1 MAPRWSLSPLT
12 AFNRFI
18 LKDPGGRRIARDLAY
33 GGHARQQLDLYAPR
47 GRSDAAGRLPVIAF
61 FYGGSWASG
70 VRQGYGFVGRAL
82 AARGF
87 LVAVADYR
95 LVPEV
100 RFPAFVEDAAKA
112 VRWLIDHAADHAGD
126 PQRLVLM
133 GHSAGAYNAAMAAL
147 DPQWLGAERSRIKGL
162 IGLAGPYDFLP
173 LSGPVTRAAFGQ
185 ARDLEATQ
193 PVNFVSAGA
202 PPMLLLHGGE
212 DRTVQPRNSKALAK
226 AVAAAGGEARLKLY
240 PQLGHVAILT
250 ALALPFRYRAPVLAD
265 AVAFAREVTI
275 SPLSPGER
283 GRG

>member
-1 MAPRWSLSPLT
+1 MASRWFDSPLT
-12 AFNRFI
+12 AFNAFV

-33 GGHARQQLDLYAPR
+33 GRHERQQLDLYAPR
-47 GRSDAAGRLPVIAF
+47 RPAEGARLPVIAF

-100 RFPAFVEDAAKA
+100 RFPAFVEDAAAA
-112 VRWLIDHAADHAGD
+112 VRWLIGHAAEHGGDAG
-126 PQRLVLM
+126 RLVLM

-147 DPQWLGAERSRIKGL
+147 DPQWLGAERSRIAGL

-173 LSGPVTRAAFGQ
+173 LSGAVTKAAFG
-185 ARDLEATQ
+185 AAEDLEATQ
-193 PVNFVSAGA
+193 PVRFAGEGA
-202 PPMLLLHGGE
+202 PRTLLLHGGQ
-212 DRTVQPRNSKALAK
+212 DRTVLPRNSKRLAK
-226 AVAAAGGEARLKLY
+226 AIAAAGGEARLKIY

-265 AVAFAREVTI
+265 AVGFAREVCR
-275 SPLSPGER
+275 ER
-283 GRG
+283 